1 MKSGILYLIYFLAL
15 ISQPVHAVKVSG
27 LYQATI
33 SVSDESVSKRRIALK
48 QALGKVLVKVT
59 GDRNI
64 KKSMSASL
72 LFERSER
79 FVQQY
84 RYHQATNKWG
94 QKKAT
99 SELWVQFDENTL
111 NEALKTYGVTI
122 WGRERPSILVWIVYQ
137 KDENRFLFLFG

>member
-1 MKSGILYLIYFLAL
+1 MKSGILYFIYFLAL

-64 KKSMSASL
+64 KKNKTSGTANYSKQPKPGSD
-72 LFERSER
+72 EHGGRGNGR
-79 FVQQY
+79 
-84 RYHQATNKWG
+84 ATW
-94 QKKAT
+94 
-99 SELWVQFDENTL
+99 
-111 NEALKTYGVTI
+111 
-122 WGRERPSILVWIVYQ
+122 RPSLGS
-137 KDENRFLFLFG
+137 NRNGFNAGLGSGKFWYKPANSHTSCCV

>member
-1 MKSGILYLIYFLAL
+1 MKSGILYLIYSLAL
-15 ISQPVHAVKVSG
+15 IFQPAHAVKVSG

-33 SVSDESVSKRRIALK
+33 SVSDESVSKRHIALK

-99 SELWVQFDENTL
+99 SELWVQFE
-111 NEALKTYGVTI
+111 EA
-122 WGRERPSILVWIVYQ
+122 WNAREV
-137 KDENRFLFLFG
+137 G